1 MKARKTLEILTN
13 TDSVTYADRDG
24 FPERTFRVIM
34 RYFFPGWSGNMRSIA
49 AIVTIILMAQ
59 VTLFAED
66 KTTPAATY
74 TLEKRLR
81 VPITLDV
88 KDQSLKAVLEA
99 VAEQLEGKKQGRLGY
114 IVAISAISDA
124 RIHYTCTDKPVA
136 EVLEEILKP
145 LALGYVVISKAD
157 DKTDGYLSIRKGTE
171 RGYEPG
177 KEPKVSTASAEDEKA
192 AGDKLTLAKRLIDD
206 KKRPDAKIQLKF
218 LMKKY
223 PDTKAAAEAKEL
235 LETFDK

>member
-1 MKARKTLEILTN
+1 
-13 TDSVTYADRDG
+13 
-24 FPERTFRVIM
+24 
-34 RYFFPGWSGNMRSIA
+34 MRSVA
-49 AIVTIILMAQ
+49 ALVTVILMAQ
-59 VTLFAED
+59 VALFAED
-66 KTTPAATY
+66 KTTPAAAY

-88 KDQSLKAVLEA
+88 KEQSLKAVLEA
-99 VAEQLEGKKQGRLGY
+99 VAEQLEGKKQGRLGH
-114 IVAISAISDA
+114 ILALSAIPDG
-124 RIHYTCTDKPVA
+124 RIRYTCTDKPVA
-136 EVLEEILKP
+136 EVLDDIFKP

-157 DKTDGYLSIRKGTE
+157 DKTDGYLSIRKGNE

-177 KEPKVSTASAEDEKA
+177 KEPKVFTASAEDEKA

-206 KKRPDAKIQLKF
+206 KKRLDAKIQLKF